1 MELLSGPIDFILHIN
16 EYLDQIV
23 GTYGTATYAVLF
35 AIMFAETGLVVTPFL
50 PGDSLLFAA
59 GAVAAR
65 GTLSPV
71 VLVVALY
78 IAVVLG
84 DNSNYWLARFLGPRM
99 MREDSRILKRE
110 YLDRTNS
117 FFERYGA
124 KTIVIARFVPI
135 VRTFAPFMAGV
146 GAMHYP
152 RFLSY
157 SLMGG
162 ALWIA
167 GFIGLGYFFGNIP
180 IVRDHFEIAVL
191 AVIAVSLLPGV
202 HHYVQHK
209 LEARKLKAEEEEPV
223 R

>member
-1 MELLSGPIDFILHIN
+1 MELPNNPIDFILHIST
-16 EYLDQIV
+16 YLDEIVKNFGV
-23 GTYGTATYAVLF
+23 GTYIVLF
-35 AIMFAETGLVVTPFL
+35 AIVFAETGLVVTPFL

-59 GAVAAR
+59 GAIAAR
-65 GTLSPV
+65 GNLSPV
-71 VLVVALY
+71 VLIGALY

-84 DNSNYWLARFLGPRM
+84 DNTNYWFARFLGPKL
-99 MREDSRILKRE
+99 MRKDSRILKRE

-152 RFLSY
+152 RFLLY
-157 SLMGG
+157 SLAGG
-162 ALWIA
+162 ALWIG
-167 GFIGLGYFFGNIP
+167 GFVGLGYYFGGIP
-180 IVRDHFEIAVL
+180 IVRDNFEIAVF
-191 AVIAVSLLPGV
+191 AIIGISLLPALF
-202 HHYVQHK
+202 HYVQHK
-209 LEARKLKAEEEEPV
+209 LEERKAQAEQQEAV